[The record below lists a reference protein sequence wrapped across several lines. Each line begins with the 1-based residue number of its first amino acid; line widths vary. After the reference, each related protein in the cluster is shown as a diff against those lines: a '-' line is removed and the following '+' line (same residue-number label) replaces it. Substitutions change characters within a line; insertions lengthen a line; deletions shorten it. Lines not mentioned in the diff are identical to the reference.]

1 MYTFDVKGIKVKGM
15 LAEIPREQLAQ
26 ALDEIAMA
34 ALSMAGFQ
42 EPPIDALRLA
52 ERLGLAVAWD
62 DRQAG
67 RARRVQ
73 FAGNAGGN
81 VAAVLVRHD
90 PRAERLHWA
99 IAHEVGELLAEKV
112 FAELAI
118 DPPSAPIQSREFI
131 ANALASRLLLPGES
145 FSRDGVSC
153 GWDLLDLKRR
163 YHTRSHELIARRML
177 DFSPPTI
184 ISVFDQNQLTWR
196 KSNVP
201 GRTPKPGEREIAC
214 RKTAHESGLPCC
226 DPGPPAISVWPIHEV
241 EWQREIVRVDLSEL
255 AFDGF
260 A

>member
-1 MYTFDVKGIKVKGM
+1 M
-15 LAEIPREQLAQ
+15 LAEILPEELART
-26 ALDEIAMA
+26 LDEIAAA
-34 ALSMAGFQ
+34 ALLMAGFQ
-42 EPPIDALRLA
+42 EPPIDSLRLA

-62 DRQAG
+62 DRQSG

-99 IAHEVGELLAEKV
+99 IAHEVGELLAERV

-118 DPPSAPIQSREFI
+118 DPRTAPMQAREFI
-131 ANALASRLLLPGES
+131 ANALASRLLLPGEP

-153 GWDLLDLKRR
+153 GWDLLELKQR
-163 YHTRSHELIARRML
+163 YHTASHELTARRML
-177 DFSPPTI
+177 DFSSPII

-196 KSNVP
+196 KSNVS
-201 GRTPKPGEREIAC
+201 GRAPKLCDREIVC
-214 RKTAHESGLPCC
+214 WKTAHESGLPSC
-226 DPGPPAISVWPIHEV
+226 DPGPPTISVWPIHEA
-241 EWQREIVRVDLSEL
+241 EWQREIVRIDLSEL

-260 A
+260 G

>member
-1 MYTFDVKGIKVKGM
+1 M

-26 ALDEIAMA
+26 ALDEIAAA
-34 ALSMAGFQ
+34 ALSKVGLQ

-52 ERLGLAVAWD
+52 KRLGLAVAWD
-62 DRQAG
+62 DRQSG

-112 FAELAI
+112 FAELAV
-118 DPPSAPIQSREFI
+118 DPPSAPIQAREFI
-131 ANALASRLLLPGES
+131 ANALASRLLLPGKP
-145 FSRDGVSC
+145 FFRDSVSS
-153 GWDLLDLKRR
+153 GWDLLELKQR
-163 YHTRSHELIARRML
+163 YHTASHELIARRML
-177 DFSPPTI
+177 DFSPPII

-196 KSNVP
+196 RSNVP
-201 GRTPKPGEREIAC
+201 GRAPKPGEREIAC
-214 RKTAHESGLPCC
+214 RGTAHESGLPSF
-226 DPGPPAISVWPIHEV
+226 DPGPPAISAWPIHEA